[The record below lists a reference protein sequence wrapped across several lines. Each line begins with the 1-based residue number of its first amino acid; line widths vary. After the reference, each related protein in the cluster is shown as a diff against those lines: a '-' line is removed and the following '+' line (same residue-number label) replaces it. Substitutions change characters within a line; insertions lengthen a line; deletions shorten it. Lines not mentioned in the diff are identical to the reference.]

1 MLLASR
7 LLPPP
12 TRDHRP
18 AADREGFPQPDAA
31 DGRAAIDDPDSPV
44 DMPGSRGP
52 TVRSIADE
60 ARSFAAIGIAS
71 TIAYVVLFTALRL
84 VASATIANAVAL
96 FVTAIGNTA
105 ANRRLTFGKTGR
117 ASLLRDH
124 AAGLAAFGI
133 ALAITT
139 GAVSLLERVAQNPGR
154 ALEIIVLVAANALA
168 TVTRFVFLRSWIS
181 AERPSRPTPYDQ
193 LEGSPS

>member
-1 MLLASR
+1 MLLATR
-7 LLPPP
+7 LLPPSI
-12 TRDHRP
+12 RDHRP
-18 AADREGFPQPDAA
+18 AADREGSPQPDAA
-31 DGRAAIDDPDSPV
+31 DGRAAI
-44 DMPGSRGP
+44 
-52 TVRSIADE
+52 RSIWDE
-60 ARSFAAIGIAS
+60 ARSFATIGIAS
-71 TIAYVVLFTALRL
+71 TIAYVVLFTALRS

-96 FVTAIGNTA
+96 IVTAIGNTA

-139 GAVSLLERVAQNPGR
+139 GAVDLLERVALNPGR

-168 TVTRFVFLRSWIS
+168 SVTRFVFLRTWIS
-181 AERPSRPTPYDQ
+181 AERRPRPTTYDQ

>member
-1 MLLASR
+1 MLPATR
-7 LLPPP
+7 LLPPLI
-12 TRDHRP
+12 RDHRP
-18 AADREGFPQPDAA
+18 AADREGSPQLDAA
-31 DGRAAIDDPDSPV
+31 DGRAAIGDPDSRV
-44 DMPGSRGP
+44 DPPGLRGSS
-52 TVRSIADE
+52 VRSIADE
-60 ARSFAAIGIAS
+60 ARSFATIGIAS
-71 TIAYVVLFTALRL
+71 TFAYVVLFTALRL

-124 AAGLAAFGI
+124 AGGLAAFGI

-139 GAVSLLERVAQNPGR
+139 GAVGLLERVAPNPGR
-154 ALEIIVLVAANALA
+154 ALEIAVLVAANALA
-168 TVTRFVFLRSWIS
+168 TVARFVFLRSWIS
-181 AERPSRPTPYDQ
+181 AERPSHPTPYDW

>member
-1 MLLASR
+1 MLLATR
-7 LLPPP
+7 LLPPLI
-12 TRDHRP
+12 RDDRP
-18 AADREGFPQPDAA
+18 AADREGSPQPDAA
-31 DGRAAIDDPDSPV
+31 DGRAAINGPDPF
-44 DMPGSRGP
+44 RRP
-52 TVRSIADE
+52 TVRSIAAE
-60 ARSFAAIGIAS
+60 ARSFATIGIVS
-71 TIAYVVLFTALRL
+71 TIAYVVLFTALRS
-84 VASATIANAVAL
+84 VASATIANGVAL
-96 FVTAIGNTA
+96 ILTAIGNTA

-139 GAVSLLERVAQNPGR
+139 GAVGLLERVASNPGR

-181 AERPSRPTPYDQ
+181 AERPSHPTTYDQ
-193 LEGSPS
+193 LEGSAS

>member
-7 LLPPP
+7 LLPPL

-18 AADREGFPQPDAA
+18 AADREGSPQPDAA
-31 DGRAAIDDPDSPV
+31 DGRAAIDDPDSRV

-117 ASLLRDH
+117 TSLLRDH

-139 GAVSLLERVAQNPGR
+139 GAVILLERVSQNPGR

>member
-1 MLLASR
+1 MLLAAR
-7 LLPPP
+7 TLPPL

-18 AADREGFPQPDAA
+18 AADREGSPQPDAA
-31 DGRAAIDDPDSPV
+31 DGRAAINGL
-44 DMPGSRGP
+44 PGLRRP
-52 TVRSIADE
+52 NVRSIAKE
-60 ARSFAAIGIAS
+60 ARSFATIGIVS
-71 TIAYVVLFTALRL
+71 TIAYVVLFTALRW

-96 FVTAIGNTA
+96 LVTAIGNTA

-139 GAVSLLERVAQNPGR
+139 GAVDLLERVAPNPGR

-181 AERPSRPTPYDQ
+181 AERPSRTITYDQ
-193 LEGSPS
+193 REGSPS

>member
-1 MLLASR
+1 MLLAAR

-12 TRDHRP
+12 IRDHRP
-18 AADREGFPQPDAA
+18 AADREGSPQPDAA

-44 DMPGSRGP
+44 DMPGFRRP

-60 ARSFAAIGIAS
+60 ARSFATIGIAS

-105 ANRRLTFGKTGR
+105 ANRRLTFGKTDR

-124 AAGLAAFGI
+124 AVGLAAFGI

-139 GAVSLLERVAQNPGR
+139 GAVGLLERVAPNPGR
-154 ALEIIVLVAANALA
+154 ALEITVLVAANALA
-168 TVTRFVFLRSWIS
+168 TVARFVFLRSWIS
-181 AERPSRPTPYDQ
+181 AEQPSRSTPYDQ

>member
-1 MLLASR
+1 MILATR
-7 LLPPP
+7 LLPPLI
-12 TRDHRP
+12 RDHRP
-18 AADREGFPQPDAA
+18 
-31 DGRAAIDDPDSPV
+31 
-44 DMPGSRGP
+44 
-52 TVRSIADE
+52 VRSIAAE
-60 ARSFAAIGIAS
+60 ARFFATIGIAS
-71 TIAYVVLFTALRL
+71 TIAYVVLFTALRW
-84 VASATIANAVAL
+84 VATATIANAVAL

-139 GAVSLLERVAQNPGR
+139 GAVGLLERVAANPGR
-154 ALEIIVLVAANALA
+154 ALEIVVLVAANALA

-181 AERPSRPTPYDQ
+181 AERPSQPTTYDQ